1 MSAFVRLRES
11 KVRRYFMVRPLDL
24 RQNRNSR
31 SRDTARQQQ
40 LQEYVMRTNTFA
52 GIGVAALIALLLPP
66 DTASAQRFDAGLR
79 GIGLEAAT
87 PVYWRGGWR
96 GVGWRGGWGLRRGLG
111 WGAAAVGAGIVA
123 GSYRYGAYPYSGYYA
138 TSYYPTGYYYPN
150 YYRRYP
156 TGYDNNTPTYNGSR
170 YYYGYGGCAAWC

>member
-1 MSAFVRLRES
+1 
-11 KVRRYFMVRPLDL
+11 
-24 RQNRNSR
+24 
-31 SRDTARQQQ
+31 
-40 LQEYVMRTNTFA
+40 MRTSTLA
-52 GIGVAALIALLLPP
+52 GIGVAALIGFLLPP

-79 GIGLEAAT
+79 GIDPGAAS

-96 GVGWRGGWGLRRGLG
+96 GVGWRGGWGLRRGWG

-123 GSYRYGAYPYSGYYA
+123 GSYYGGYPYGGSPYGYYATGSYPGGYYA
-138 TSYYPTGYYYPN
+138 TSYYPTGYSYPY

-156 TGYDNNTPTYNGSR
+156 TGYDNNAPTYNGSR